1 MIKAA
6 VVSATVPSSSGG
18 TCICPCHAHSG
29 TSSNKDEKCTATTH
43 HRSTSKSDQ
52 RKYEKSANTTNHNH
66 NQSYTHA
73 HSSNHLS
80 STATMVN
87 NHKNSR
93 KAKIIIDGS
102 STLPSKRESIRMLI
116 ENKAVSENKQKGA
129 LEMHLNTLLC
139 SRKPATTTATTN
151 QRINT

>member
-6 VVSATVPSSSGG
+6 VVSATVSSSSGAA
-18 TCICPCHAHSG
+18 CICPCHAHSG
-29 TSSNKDEKCTATTH
+29 TSSNRDEKCTATTH
-43 HRSTSKSDQ
+43 HKSTSKSDQ
-52 RKYEKSANTTNHNH
+52 RKYEKSANTTNH
-66 NQSYTHA
+66 SYTHV
-73 HSSNHLS
+73 HTSNHLS
-80 STATMVN
+80 STSTMVN

-139 SRKPATTTATTN
+139 SRKPATTTPTTN